1 MNTTSESAAST
12 PAAPA
17 GFRTLRAAA
26 ILALF
31 GIVLSIIH
39 LVWPSP
45 LMFTVFM
52 LFGQSAFG
60 LAMVLYGW
68 VILKDLKHR
77 KAL

>member
-1 MNTTSESAAST
+1 MNTTTESTAS
-12 PAAPA
+12 PAA
-17 GFRTLRAAA
+17 GGSFRALRASA

-60 LAMVLYGW
+60 LAIVIYGW
-68 VILKDLKHR
+68 VIFKDLRKR